1 MSSIEVLFLGE
12 LAQNVLAGREA
23 SLVTRG
29 NPSSITESRIKNV
42 FTMPIWRVKEFSL
55 KDI

>member
-1 MSSIEVLFLGE
+1 MSSFEVLFLGE

-29 NPSSITESRIKNV
+29 KPSSITESRIKNV